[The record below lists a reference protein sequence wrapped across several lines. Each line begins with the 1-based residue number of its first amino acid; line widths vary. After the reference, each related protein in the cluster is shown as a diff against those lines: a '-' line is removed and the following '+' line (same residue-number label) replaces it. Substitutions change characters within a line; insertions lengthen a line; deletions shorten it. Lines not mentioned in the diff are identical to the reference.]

1 MTGCHPNAKPK
12 NEINVIKE
20 SVQQA
25 FIPYGKDNKIRVE
38 TLFATIISFF
48 FLGAVGAIRGPF
60 RKPMMVY
67 DVYLMGQGCYGRAI
81 SDFAAKV
88 LSYLAKSH
96 FKKRAIFGTFRGL
109 SKQALFPRK

>member
-38 TLFATIISFF
+38 TLFATIIGFF
-48 FLGAVGAIRGPF
+48 FFWGGGG
-60 RKPMMVY
+60 
-67 DVYLMGQGCYGRAI
+67 D
-81 SDFAAKV
+81 
-88 LSYLAKSH
+88 
-96 FKKRAIFGTFRGL
+96 KRPV
-109 SKQALFPRK
+109 SKTHDGI